1 MVDAAETG
9 GCGPIA
15 EWTESGRRRG
25 ESLEWSGAAEVTG
38 AEAPGQGLDSPMTPL
53 KTRILFADD
62 HAVARDGLRMLLNAK
77 PDLRVVAQAGDGAEA
92 VTAGIVDDID
102 LAILDIAMPRMTG
115 PCELKRRPPG
125 NPDPDPV
132 DARERAVS
140 VLGTQGRRFRRC
152 REDRR
157 RPRPCRGLPR
167 GDAR

>member
-1 MVDAAETG
+1 
-9 GCGPIA
+9 
-15 EWTESGRRRG
+15 
-25 ESLEWSGAAEVTG
+25 
-38 AEAPGQGLDSPMTPL
+38 MTPL
-53 KTRILFADD
+53 KTRILLADD
-62 HAVARDGLRMLLNAK
+62 HSVVRDGLRMRLNAE

-92 VTAGIVDDID
+92 VTAGLVDDIISD
-102 LAILDIAMPRMTG
+102 PRHRHAADDWLA
-115 PCELKRRPPG
+115 RRWRTQATPPG

-167 GDAR
+167 GDVR